1 MSDYPERRKG
11 LTLAFM
17 AAISLAFIT
26 TFAKLTY
33 QNGSTPLTLITFR
46 ALTGVV
52 VLLILARLIEG
63 PLKIDKKSLPS
74 LLMAGLGLGMIT
86 LGYMSSVAYIPVGLA
101 ALIFYLF
108 PLVLLA
114 YEAIRDRQRP
124 GIRRM
129 SAFVL
134 AFAGLALALGPSIEN
149 LDPRG
154 VALAFMGGLGT
165 VVLFIAGQ
173 KASESMGPLSIGAA
187 ANIIILP
194 VMAGIMFAFDSYALP
209 NTDLGWFAL
218 LAACTAYLI
227 GVSTQLAAVRFAK
240 PSEAGLVHNIEPV
253 ISIAIA
259 WFVLH
264 EVLSPVQLAGVAL
277 VILSISYGSRLSTDT

>member
-1 MSDYPERRKG
+1 MTEYPDRRKG

-17 AAISLAFIT
+17 AAVSLAFIT

-33 QNGSTPLTLITFR
+33 QNGSTPLTLITSR
-46 ALTGVV
+46 ALVGVI
-52 VLLILARLIEG
+52 VLVILARLIEG
-63 PLKIDKKSLPS
+63 PFKISRSNLPH
-74 LLMAGLGLGMIT
+74 LLLAGLGLGMIT

-101 ALIFYLF
+101 ALIFYMF

-114 YEAIRDRQRP
+114 YEAVRDRRRP
-124 GIRRM
+124 GIRRIT
-129 SAFVL
+129 AFGL
-134 AFAGLALALGPSIEN
+134 AFAGLALALGPSLES

-173 KASESMGPLSIGAA
+173 KASETMGPLSIGAA
-187 ANIIILP
+187 ANVIILP

-209 NTDLGWFAL
+209 NTELGWMAL
-218 LAACTAYLI
+218 LGACVAYLI
-227 GVSTQLAAVRFAK
+227 GVSAQLAAVRFAK
-240 PSEAGLVHNIEPV
+240 PSESGLVHNIEPV

-277 VILSISYGSRLSTDT
+277 VIISISYGSRLSSDA

>member
-1 MSDYPERRKG
+1 MNDYPGRRKG

-52 VLLILARLIEG
+52 VLLILARLLEG
-63 PLKIDKKSLPS
+63 PLKIDRKSLPS

-114 YEAIRDRQRP
+114 YEAIRDRRRP
-124 GIRRM
+124 GIRRIG
-129 SAFVL
+129 AFAL
-134 AFAGLALALGPSIEN
+134 AFAGLALALGPSLES
-149 LDPRG
+149 LDLRG

-165 VVLFIAGQ
+165 VVLFISGQ
-173 KASESMGPLSIGAA
+173 KASETMGPLSIGAI

-194 VMAGIMFAFDSYALP
+194 VMAAIMFAFDSFALP

-218 LAACTAYLI
+218 LGACIAYLI
-227 GVSTQLAAVRFAK
+227 GVSGQLAAVRLAK

-253 ISIAIA
+253 MSIAIA

-264 EVLSPVQLAGVAL
+264 EVLSPIQLAGVAL
-277 VILSISYGSRLSTDT
+277 VIVSISYGSRLSADA